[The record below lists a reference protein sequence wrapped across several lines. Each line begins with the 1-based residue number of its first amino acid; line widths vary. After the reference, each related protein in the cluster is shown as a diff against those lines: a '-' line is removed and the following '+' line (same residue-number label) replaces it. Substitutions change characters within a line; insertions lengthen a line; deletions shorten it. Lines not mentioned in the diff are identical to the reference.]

1 MKSNKGGILG
11 YKPGPVP
18 DNLPAD
24 ARRYLD
30 DELNRIAG
38 VLQSLLSIFKSTKSL
53 KLDPTLTAPAAPQM
67 AEIVYA
73 LGAPYW
79 DPGSGEGYYYWNG
92 AVWTPLG

>member
-11 YKPGPVP
+11 YRPGPVP
-18 DNLPAD
+18 DGLPPD

-38 VLQSLLSIFKSTKSL
+38 VLQGLMAVVSSNKALALQ
-53 KLDPTLTAPAAPQM
+53 PTYDEPVAPDMQQ
-67 AEIVYA
+67 IVYA
-73 LGAPYW
+73 AGAPNW
-79 DPGSGEGYYYWNG
+79 DPGSGPGYYYWNG